1 MTDLLILIVLF
12 ITFGAMIYI
21 GWINYRI
28 YTVSKDILQV
38 SVELLVETMEIKRDT
53 KEIKHMSEEMLDKL

>member
-1 MTDLLILIVLF
+1 MTDLLITIILSTTFVL
-12 ITFGAMIYI
+12 MIYI

-28 YTVSKDILQV
+28 YVVSKDILQV

-53 KEIKHMSEEMLDKL
+53 REIKHMNDEMLDKL

>member
-38 SVELLVETMEIKRDT
+38 SVELLVETIEIKRYT
-53 KEIKHMSEEMLDKL
+53 HRIERMNEEMLDKL

>member
-1 MTDLLILIVLF
+1 MTDYLILIVLF
-12 ITFGAMIYI
+12 ITFASMVYI

-28 YTVSKDILQV
+28 YIVSKDILQV

-53 KEIKHMSEEMLDKL
+53 KEIKHMSDEMLDKL

>member
-1 MTDLLILIVLF
+1 MTDYLILIFLF
-12 ITFGAMIYI
+12 ITFASMVYI

-28 YTVSKDILQV
+28 YIVSKDILQV

-53 KEIKHMSEEMLDKL
+53 KEIKHMSDEMLDKL

>member
-1 MTDLLILIVLF
+1 MTDHLILIVLF
-12 ITFGAMIYI
+12 ITFASMVYI

-28 YTVSKDILQV
+28 YVVSKDILQV

-53 KEIKHMSEEMLDKL
+53 KEIKHMSDEMLDKL